1 MLLLR
6 LIVFLLICYGLV
18 IVIRSLIGRGRNGA
32 ATRLKRQAD
41 GEDMVL
47 DPQCRSYVPKS
58 AAVIPSGRY
67 FCSQECA
74 RRYLTR

>member
-6 LIVFLLICYGLV
+6 LIAFLLICYVVV
-18 IVIRSLIGRGRNGA
+18 IVIRSLIGRGA
-32 ATRLKRQAD
+32 AASRLKHQTD

-58 AAVIPSGRY
+58 DAVMQSGRY

-74 RRYLTR
+74 RLYLTR